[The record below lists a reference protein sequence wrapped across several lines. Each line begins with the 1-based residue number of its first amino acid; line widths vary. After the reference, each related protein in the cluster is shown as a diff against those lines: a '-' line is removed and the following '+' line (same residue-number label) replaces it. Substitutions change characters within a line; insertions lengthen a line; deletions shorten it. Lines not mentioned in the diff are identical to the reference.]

1 MNIDACIFDLDG
13 VICDTAKYHYLAW
26 KRLSN
31 ELGFDFSIEDNER
44 LKGVSR
50 MDSLNILLEIGEKS
64 LDEETKLELAAKK
77 NSWYVEYISVMKQDE
92 ILPGVKDFI
101 LNLKENNIK
110 IALGSASKN
119 SMRILKALDIV
130 DLFDCIVDGNRITK
144 AKPSPEVFLKGAEE
158 LEVSPEKCVVFEDAA
173 AGVEGAKN
181 ANMFAIGVGDAS
193 ILKKADKIISGFE
206 NLTLEILKF

>member
-1 MNIDACIFDLDG
+1 MNIEACIFDLDG

-50 MDSLNILLEIGEKS
+50 MDSLNILLEIGGKS
-64 LDEETKLELAAKK
+64 LDEETKLQLAERK
-77 NSWYVEYISVMKQDE
+77 NSWYVEYISVMKKDE
-92 ILPGVKDFI
+92 ILPGVKEFI
-101 LNLKENNIK
+101 LSLKENNIK
-110 IALGSASKN
+110 VALGSASKN
-119 SMRILKALDIV
+119 SMRILNALEIV
-130 DLFDCIVDGNRITK
+130 NLFDCIVDGNRITK

-158 LEVSPEKCVVFEDAA
+158 LEVSPKRCVVFEDAA

-181 ANMFAIGVGDAS
+181 ANMFAIGVGDS
-193 ILKKADKIISGFE
+193 NVLKKADKIICGFQD
-206 NLTLEILKF
+206 LTLDILEF